1 VLALPDFSKTFILEA
16 DASDKSIGVVLMQEG
31 KAISF
36 MSKSIVPKAAR
47 LSTYEKEALALIEAL
62 KKWKHYLSEASL
74 ILRTDQ
80 QSLKYMGEQKLV
92 QGMQPKLLIKL
103 LGYNYKIENKQGK
116 HNQAADALSRRPQE
130 IQVMAI
136 SSAVPLWITEVLDSY
151 ASNNKCKELEEQ
163 LRVATSAVPNFTM
176 VNGIIRYKGKIFIG
190 STIDHMTRLL
200 ESFHNS
206 TLGGHS
212 GERVTYTN

>member
-36 MSKSIVPKAAR
+36 MSKSIGPKAAR

-103 LGYNYKIENKQGK
+103 LG
-116 HNQAADALSRRPQE
+116 
-130 IQVMAI
+130 V
-136 SSAVPLWITEVLDSY
+136 
-151 ASNNKCKELEEQ
+151 Q
-163 LRVATSAVPNFTM
+163 LQ
-176 VNGIIRYKGKIFIG
+176 
-190 STIDHMTRLL
+190 D
-200 ESFHNS
+200 
-206 TLGGHS
+206 
-212 GERVTYTN
+212 